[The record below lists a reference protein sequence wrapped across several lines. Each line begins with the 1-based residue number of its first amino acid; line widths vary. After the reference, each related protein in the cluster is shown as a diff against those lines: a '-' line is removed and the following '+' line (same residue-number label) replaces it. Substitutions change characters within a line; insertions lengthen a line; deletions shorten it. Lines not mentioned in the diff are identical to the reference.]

1 MNAFDAGRL
10 QTFFHRNLAEKAGET
25 LSVFRWLVHRLLLGS
40 LDFSSIRLQFTAI
53 LG

>member
-10 QTFFHRNLAEKAGET
+10 QAFFHRNLAEKAGKT
-25 LSVFRWLVHRLLLGS
+25 LSIFRWFVHRLLLS
-40 LDFSSIRLQFTAI
+40 LFALSSIRLLFAAS